1 MQVTRV
7 AAGFETRISAFVY
20 YQEGVVG
27 GGVGFLSGF
36 ETRISAFVYYQEGVW
51 GGASF
56 SGLWHGRFYLI
67 CYRYDASAWRRGF
80 LHSPISYQHIFG
92 IIRCFCLKEGVFTQP
107 YFISA
112 CLFKEKIVPTS
123 SSYSITS
130 KNIRKTIPTSSSY
143 SITLWLKRYWTRTNN
158 QPISHI
164 NYYFTV
170 FLSSVPCCI
179 GYILVLAWQAAEV
192 AAESPTQASWTATRV
207 LLKGLPC

>member
-1 MQVTRV
+1 MPLL
-7 AAGFETRISAFVY
+7 E
-20 YQEGVVG
+20 G
-27 GGVGFLSGF
+27 GGFYTALF
-36 ETRISAFVYYQEGVW
+36 HISTSLV
-51 GGASF
+51 S
-56 SGLWHGRFYLI
+56 
-67 CYRYDASAWRRGF
+67 YDASAWKGGF
-80 LHSPISYQHIFG
+80 LRSPISYQHIFLRRKSFLLLLLTVLHPKIWG
-92 IIRCFCLKEGVFTQP
+92 KPF
-107 YFISA
+107 
-112 CLFKEKIVPTS
+112 LFLLIKEKFVPTS

-130 KNIRKTIPTSSSY
+130 KIIGETIPTSSSY
-143 SITLWLKRYWTRTNN
+143 SITLWLKRCWTRTNN